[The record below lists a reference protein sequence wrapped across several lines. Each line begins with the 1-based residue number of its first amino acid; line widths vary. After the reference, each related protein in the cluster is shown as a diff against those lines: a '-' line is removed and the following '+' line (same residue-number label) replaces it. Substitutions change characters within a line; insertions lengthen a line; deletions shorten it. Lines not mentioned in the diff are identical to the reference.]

1 MARVNVEMF
10 GLRSNLNWLKV
21 AGCGLAVALACFATM
36 TAAEDVRD
44 DGGRL
49 TFEKDI
55 APILKVHCL
64 KCHGGEKR
72 EAGLDV
78 RRRFSLLGGGD
89 SGTAIVSGQPKQ
101 SLLIEMI
108 DEELMPP
115 EGERRLAKNEIEVL
129 RKWIATGAAIVG
141 KTEPPLEDEHR
152 ALDGTS
158 FSDEAR
164 NHWAFQ
170 SIRETTPP
178 SVSNADWLQTPID
191 AFILARLELQNW
203 QPAPSATREELIRRV
218 HFDLIGLPPRPED
231 IAAFVA
237 DKSADAYERLVD
249 RLLAS
254 PHYGERWAQHW
265 LDVVRFA
272 ETEGFEYD
280 RHLPD
285 AWRFRDY
292 VIDSLND
299 DKPFDQFVT
308 EQIAGDEI
316 APDDPQHTAAV
327 VLHRLGAVR
336 RNAGNPD
343 IALSRNE
350 VLTERTNIIGEAF
363 LGLTVGCARC
373 HNHKL
378 EPITQ
383 KDYYRLQ
390 AYFAATEEHNVLL
403 AAPEELQAWEKQS
416 KDVAAKIKELKAE
429 FNAAAGEKK
438 VELEN
443 RLFEVAYTL
452 PPHPATIPGIRNDF
466 EKRTA
471 MHVLRRG
478 VWEHKGVAV
487 GPRPLSILV
496 PDSEPE
502 LPADIPRPR
511 TELARWLTDAD
522 HPLTARVIVNR
533 LWQHHFGTGL
543 VKTTNDFGT
552 HGDRPSHPALLD
564 WLAHS
569 LVENGWRWKAIHRQI
584 VLSSTYQQSS
594 DHPAATEIAESDPQN
609 RLCWRVNRRRLSAE
623 EIRDAML
630 AVSGRIN
637 TRIHGPSVM
646 VPVDRELVNLL
657 YHPTQWV
664 VSRDTTEH
672 DRRSVYLIAKRN
684 LRLPFMEAFDAPA
697 LQTSCSIRETS
708 MHAPQALELLNGK
721 FSNDMAAAFAE
732 RLSKECGDRPERVVD
747 RAYELAFGR
756 MPTDKE
762 RRLSIEFLQDE
773 PLSEFALAIFNLNGF
788 VYVR

>member
-1 MARVNVEMF
+1 MF
-10 GLRSNLNWLKV
+10 GLRSNRNWLWV
-21 AGCGLAVALACFATM
+21 AGCCLSVALACFATM
-36 TAAEDVRD
+36 AAAEDVRD
-44 DGGRL
+44 RNARL
-49 TFEKDI
+49 TFEKDV
-55 APILKVHCL
+55 APILKVRCL

-78 RRRFSLLGGGD
+78 RRRFLLLSGGD
-89 SGTAIVSGQPKQ
+89 SGAAIVSGQPKQ

-115 EGERRLAKNEIEVL
+115 EGEPRLKANEIEIL
-129 RKWIATGAAIVG
+129 RKWIETGAAIAG
-141 KTEPPLEDEHR
+141 TKEAPLEDDHPAR
-152 ALDGTS
+152 DGAA

-170 SIRETTPP
+170 PVRKTMPP
-178 SVSNADWLQTPID
+178 SVSNANWLQTPVD
-191 AFILARLELQNW
+191 AFILEKLEQQNW
-203 QPAPSATREELIRRV
+203 QPAPPASREELIRRV
-218 HFDLIGLPPRPED
+218 HFDLLGLPPQPED

-237 DKSADAYERLVD
+237 DDSADADERLVD

-308 EQIAGDEI
+308 EQLAGDEI
-316 APDDPQHTAAV
+316 APDDPQHAAAV

-403 AAPEELQAWEKQS
+403 AAPEELTAWEKQS
-416 KDVAAKIKELKAE
+416 TDVAAKIKKLKAE
-429 FNAAAGEKK
+429 SNAATGDKK
-438 VELEN
+438 VKLEN
-443 RLFEVAYTL
+443 QLFEVAYTL

-511 TELARWLTDAD
+511 TELARWLTDAG

-552 HGDRPSHPALLD
+552 HGDRPSHPELLD

-594 DHPAATEIAESDPQN
+594 DHPAARELAETDPEN
-609 RLCWRVNRRRLSAE
+609 RMCWRMNRRRLSAE

-637 TRIHGPSVM
+637 PRIHGPSVM

-684 LRLPFMEAFDAPA
+684 LRLPFMEAFDAPT
-697 LQTSCSIRETS
+697 LQSSCSIRETS

-721 FSNDMAAAFAE
+721 FSNEMADAFAQ
-732 RLSKECGDRPERVVD
+732 RLTAEWGDRPERIVD

-762 RRLSIEFLQDE
+762 RRLSIEFLRDE